1 MSDVLERFLRY
12 VQVDT
17 QSADEHC
24 DQVPS
29 TAIQFDLA
37 NMLAEE
43 LRELG
48 ANDVVVTDHAY
59 VTAWIPASKGA
70 ESRPRLGL
78 IAHLDTTEQA
88 PGFGVKPHVLTYEG
102 GDLVCLSLIHI

>member
-1 MSDVLERFLRY
+1 MSTSDVLERFLRY

-37 NMLAEE
+37 NMLADE
-43 LRELG
+43 LRALG
-48 ANDVVVTDHAY
+48 AQDVAVTEHAY
-59 VTAWIPASKGA
+59 VTAHIPASAGSEDK
-70 ESRPRLGL
+70 PRLGL
-78 IAHLDTTEQA
+78 ISHLDTTEQA
-88 PGFGVKPHVLTYEG
+88 RASASSPTSSPTAAGTSSAE
-102 GDLVCLSLIHI
+102 S